1 MMFQFAFLKYSWYNG
16 FVYQGDRHERKIMLA
31 IAFLTVFCVL
41 WVIQPVVAL
50 GFGLVFFVSLFVEMW
65 ENKR

>member
-1 MMFQFAFLKYSWYNG
+1 
-16 FVYQGDRHERKIMLA
+16 MLA